1 MTDPT
6 QYNADDATPHTSR
19 FLARKIASEMVQN
32 HEIPNGEN
40 VRKRIEEATGGKMK
54 PSALT
59 IQTEIK
65 AWYTEEFWPVYHA
78 MGTLPADSDVPAQVR
93 NLFQASFQTMVVQLL
108 AAAKSSYES
117 EREEY
122 QRQIDEADQVV
133 QNLQRS
139 VSDHELRAAEAQEQY
154 AAEAHAHV
162 LAKERLEELGADV
175 RDLNAKVHAAHEQQA
190 KHETE
195 LKDVR
200 ESERKRADTQIEESF
215 KEARRHL
222 IEIDSLRQRL
232 KSTELSLAGQQGENR
247 RLVLEHAKAVAES
260 SSLQAELANTRSAH
274 AKEVERITAALRAAQ
289 AGATQA
295 ERMNTKV
302 RGGAGKP
309 AAGAAARRIRKSLH
323 KPTRP

>member
-6 QYNADDATPHTSR
+6 PYIADEATPHTSR
-19 FLARKIASEMVQN
+19 VLARKIASEMVQN
-32 HEIPNGEN
+32 HEVPNAEN
-40 VRKRIEEATGGKMK
+40 VRKRIVKDTGGTMN

-65 AWYTEEFWPVYHA
+65 AWYAEEFWPTYHA

-93 NLFQASFQTMVVQLL
+93 SLFQASFQTMVVQLF

-122 QRQIDEADQVV
+122 QRQINEADQVV

-162 LAKERLEELGADV
+162 LAKERLEELGAEV

-247 RLVLEHAKAVAES
+247 RLVLEHAKSTAAATALET
-260 SSLQAELANTRSAH
+260 ELANTRAAH
-274 AKEVERITAALRAAQ
+274 AREVERMTAALRAAQ
-289 AGATQA
+289 AGAAQA
-295 ERMNTKV
+295 ERMKPGARPAGRNVTIGAPGRV
-302 RGGAGKP
+302 R
-309 AAGAAARRIRKSLH
+309 RTLH
-323 KPTRP
+323 KPTRS